1 MSVGL
6 LDTNV
11 EFDDDVF
18 RNIVSLRTSVNLFDD
33 LTDDQAEQD
42 AGNRAE
48 MRVRQPVPTG
58 VIARGFAYST
68 AIEYPFK
75 ADNLAQSRYSDGSF
89 PAWYGALDATTAV
102 HETAWHALQ
111 QVRQTPDVREVIH
124 RERAVWR
131 VRAAGV
137 FLDLRH
143 KLADMPALV
152 GEGYAD
158 TQALGKRL
166 AATHPGLVAPSARC
180 AHGAC
185 LVAFVE
191 RVLRDPRL
199 SYYLT
204 YRIDPVN
211 GTVSVERAPG
221 DAPVLLRERDL
232 HRGG

>member
-11 EFDDDVF
+11 EFDGDVF
-18 RNIVSLRTSVNLFDD
+18 RNIVSLRASVNLFDD
-33 LTDDQAEQD
+33 LTDVRAEQD
-42 AGNRAE
+42 AGNQAE
-48 MRVRQPVPTG
+48 MRVRPPVPTG
-58 VIARGFAYST
+58 VIARGFAYSA

-89 PAWYGALDATTAV
+89 PVWYGALDETTAL

-131 VRAAGV
+131 VHASGV
-137 FLDLRH
+137 FVDLRR
-143 KLADMPALV
+143 KLADMPALI

-158 TQALGKRL
+158 AQALGKRL

-185 LVAFVE
+185 LAAFVDQ
-191 RVLRDPRL
+191 VLSDPRL

-204 YRIDPVN
+204 YRIDPVS

-221 DAPVLLRERDL
+221 DPPISLHEPDL
-232 HRGG
+232 HRQG

>member
-18 RNIVSLRTSVNLFDD
+18 RNIVSLRSSVNLFDD
-33 LTDDQAEQD
+33 LTDVQAEQD
-42 AGNRAE
+42 AGNHAE
-48 MRVRQPVPTG
+48 MRVRPSVPTG

-89 PAWYGALDATTAV
+89 PVWYGALDETTAL

-111 QVRQTPDVREVIH
+111 QVRQTPGVREIIH

-131 VRAAGV
+131 VRATGV

-143 KLADMPALV
+143 KLTDMPTLID
-152 GEGYAD
+152 EGHAD

-191 RVLRDPRL
+191 RVLSDPRL

-204 YRIDPVN
+204 YRIDSVN
-211 GTVSVERAPG
+211 GTVGVERAPSAAG
-221 DAPVLLRERDL
+221 IVLHERDL
-232 HRGG
+232 HRVG